1 MASIEIKEKKMTE
14 QVDTAVQPDIVE
26 PVTDSAEPVE
36 LNKSETVTQPEFKDG
51 KWYLEGK
58 RFYARDEVNQVSARA
73 KSDAV
78 SSILKDLDVDS
89 IDQVKDVIS
98 TLKSAELTEEGQS
111 SLDVKA
117 LKQAVAKREATVDEL
132 TAEVNNLRKDL
143 VLKDHLGALQSHMP
157 SAWNVDQRQ
166 AVLDL
171 MNARGMFAVE
181 NNTFA
186 LKNGDDYLTT
196 DGVKPDYENA
206 ISMVGKGLGLP
217 FGKKG
222 VDVVN
227 AQESTSDTSGR
238 SPKALQ
244 EDRLMSDPEYR
255 AAYTTVRN
263 SNMNYSRAD
272 VNHSMVMK
280 QVDKA
285 RKARQG

>member
-1 MASIEIKEKKMTE
+1 MTE

-36 LNKSETVTQPEFKDG
+36 LNKSETMTQPEFKDG

-157 SAWNVDQRQ
+157 SAWNIDQRQ

-171 MNARGMFAVE
+171 MNARNMFAVE

-196 DGVKPDYENA
+196 DGVKPDYESA

-227 AQESTSDTSGR
+227 AQESTNDDSGR
-238 SPKALQ
+238 SPRALQ
-244 EDRLMSDPEYR
+244 EDRLLSDPEYR

-272 VNHSMVMK
+272 VNHTMVMK

>member
-1 MASIEIKEKKMTE
+1 MTE
-14 QVDTAVQPDIVE
+14 QVDTAVQPEVEVE

-58 RFYARDEVNQVSARA
+58 RFYARDEVNQVTARA

-78 SSILKDLDVDS
+78 SNILKDLDVDS
-89 IDQVKDVIS
+89 IDQVKEVIS
-98 TLKSAELTEEGQS
+98 TLKETPLTEEGES
-111 SLDVKA
+111 TLDVKA
-117 LKQAVAKREATVDEL
+117 LKQAVAKREATVEEL

-181 NNTFA
+181 NNTFQ
-186 LKNGDDYLTT
+186 LKNGDDFLTT
-196 DGVKPDYENA
+196 DGVKPDYESA

-227 AQESTSDTSGR
+227 TQESTSHTAGR

-263 SNMNYSRAD
+263 SNLNWSRAD
-272 VNHSMVMK
+272 VTHNMVMK

>member
-1 MASIEIKEKKMTE
+1 MTE

-117 LKQAVAKREATVDEL
+117 LKQAVAKREATVEEL

-171 MNARGMFAVE
+171 MNARNMFAVE

-186 LKNGDDYLTT
+186 LKNGDDYLTI
-196 DGVKPDYENA
+196 DGVKPDYESA

-227 AQESTSDTSGR
+227 AQESTNDDSGR
-238 SPKALQ
+238 SPRALQ
-244 EDRLMSDPEYR
+244 EDRLLSDPEYR

-263 SNMNYSRAD
+263 SNMNWSRAD
-272 VNHSMVMK
+272 INHTMVMK

>member
-1 MASIEIKEKKMTE
+1 MTE

-36 LNKSETVTQPEFKDG
+36 LNKSETVAQPEFKDG

-117 LKQAVAKREATVDEL
+117 LKQAVAKREATVEEL

-171 MNARGMFAVE
+171 MNARNMFAVE

-186 LKNGDDYLTT
+186 LKNGDDYLTI
-196 DGVKPDYENA
+196 DGVKPDYESA

-227 AQESTSDTSGR
+227 AQESTNDDSGR
-238 SPKALQ
+238 SPRALQ
-244 EDRLMSDPEYR
+244 EDRLLSDPEYR

-263 SNMNYSRAD
+263 SNMNWSRAD
-272 VNHSMVMK
+272 INHSMVMK

>member
-1 MASIEIKEKKMTE
+1 MTE

-117 LKQAVAKREATVDEL
+117 LKQAVAKREATVEEL

-171 MNARGMFAVE
+171 MNARNMFAVE

-186 LKNGDDYLTT
+186 LKNGDDYLTI
-196 DGVKPDYENA
+196 DGVKPDYESA

-227 AQESTSDTSGR
+227 AQESTNDDSGR
-238 SPKALQ
+238 SPRALQ
-244 EDRLMSDPEYR
+244 EDRLLSDPEYR

-263 SNMNYSRAD
+263 SNINWSRAD
-272 VNHSMVMK
+272 INHSMVMK

>member
-1 MASIEIKEKKMTE
+1 MTE

-157 SAWNVDQRQ
+157 SAWNIDQRQ

-171 MNARGMFAVE
+171 MNARNMFAVE

-196 DGVKPDYENA
+196 DGVKPDYESA

-227 AQESTSDTSGR
+227 AQESTNDDSGR
-238 SPKALQ
+238 SPRALQ
-244 EDRLMSDPEYR
+244 EDRLLSDPEYR

>member
-1 MASIEIKEKKMTE
+1 MTE

-117 LKQAVAKREATVDEL
+117 LKQAVAKREATVEEL

-171 MNARGMFAVE
+171 MNARNMFAVE

-186 LKNGDDYLTT
+186 LKNGDDYLTI
-196 DGVKPDYENA
+196 DGVKPDYESA

-227 AQESTSDTSGR
+227 AQESTNDDSGR
-238 SPKALQ
+238 SPRALQ
-244 EDRLMSDPEYR
+244 EDRLLSDPEYR

-263 SNMNYSRAD
+263 SNMNWSRAD
-272 VNHSMVMK
+272 INHSMVMK